1 MLFFKAA
8 TLAATAALSLLPY
21 AVPAVTV
28 AVGAHGFFKFGK
40 FIKEGAELARRAG
53 EQKQRDPVRKI
64 NQGKVKKIKK
74 KFRARLRRRAAVTFC
89 EETNID
95 GHYNENVALSKECH
109 LIKGL
114 RNLRSS

>member
-40 FIKEGAELARRAG
+40 FIKEGVELASRAE
-53 EQKQRDPVRKI
+53 EQKQGDPVRKVK
-64 NQGKVKKIKK
+64 QGKVKKTRK
-74 KFRARLRRRAAVTFC
+74 KFRARLRRRAIVTSC

-95 GHYNENVALSKECH
+95 CH
-109 LIKGL
+109 
-114 RNLRSS
+114 

>member
-1 MLFFKAA
+1 MLFFKVA

-53 EQKQRDPVRKI
+53 KQKQRDPVRKTG

-95 GHYNENVALSKECH
+95 GHYNENVA
-109 LIKGL
+109 
-114 RNLRSS
+114 